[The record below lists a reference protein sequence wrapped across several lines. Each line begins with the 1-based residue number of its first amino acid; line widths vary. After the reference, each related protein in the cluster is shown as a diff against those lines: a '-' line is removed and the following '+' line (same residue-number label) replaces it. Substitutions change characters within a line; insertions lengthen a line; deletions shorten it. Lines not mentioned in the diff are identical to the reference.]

1 MQIAILMFDGF
12 TALDAIGPY
21 DTLGRLPEA
30 EVHWVAAEPGLKST
44 EQSWPVKI
52 EESRSLADVPKPEI
66 VVGLR
71 SGLAGWRHAFDAMH
85 EGDVIK
91 SVLLPSM

>member
-1 MQIAILMFDGF
+1 MA
-12 TALDAIGPY
+12 
-21 DTLGRLPEA
+21 
-30 EVHWVAAEPGLKST
+30 
-44 EQSWPVKI
+44 
-52 EESRSLADVPKPEI
+52 KPEI

-85 EGDVIK
+85 DGDVIK